1 MSMNYLSNDSTN
13 FIKAWADKI
22 KQMGLTTPAIILLE
36 AHKPLSFVISQF
48 MVLGQPMLN
57 LFFSAHF
64 TDQAIRLFSNR
75 NDLEGLI
82 KELERD

>member
-1 MSMNYLSNDSTN
+1 MSMNCVSKDSTS

-22 KQMGLTTPAIILLE
+22 KDMGLTTPAIILLE
-36 AHKPLSFVISQF
+36 AHKPLSFVVSQF